1 MTTLE
6 KLKLKADLFT
16 SDKTRMP
23 SIKAISQMLTELG
36 VEHSVD
42 ESTNVVEHRTAG
54 KTYVNSR
61 HKGKSGKEL
70 VIHEAHIY
78 LDTSDSYYS
87 WNTSMYARN
96 IIEFLQSKK
105 LIKK

>member
-6 KLKLKADLFT
+6 KLKVKAGFT
-16 SDKTRMP
+16 GEQIRMP

-42 ESTNVVEHRTAG
+42 KSTNIVEYRSNRN
-54 KTYVNSR
+54 TYVNSR
-61 HKGKSGKEL
+61 HKGKVGKEL

-87 WNTSMYARN
+87 YNTSTYARN
-96 IIEFLQSKK
+96 IIEFLKSKK